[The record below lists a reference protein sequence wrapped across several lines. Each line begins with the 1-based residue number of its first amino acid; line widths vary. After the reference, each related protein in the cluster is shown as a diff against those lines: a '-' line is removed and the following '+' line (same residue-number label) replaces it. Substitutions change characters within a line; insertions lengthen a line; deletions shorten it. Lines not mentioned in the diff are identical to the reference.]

1 MVAASDGSKRGRR
14 PCGGREGGD
23 EKGAAVRRMG
33 ESGKEWVCRKK
44 ERRVTDGRE
53 GVKEEKGMV
62 YLERDG
68 REVWVE
74 EKD

>member
-1 MVAASDGSKRGRR
+1 
-14 PCGGREGGD
+14 
-23 EKGAAVRRMG
+23 MG
-33 ESGKEWVCRKK
+33 ISRKK

>member
-1 MVAASDGSKRGRR
+1 MGRNGYKQEKRAA
-14 PCGGREGGD
+14 GD
-23 EKGAAVRRMG
+23 R
-33 ESGKEWVCRKK
+33 
-44 ERRVTDGRE
+44 DGRE

>member
-1 MVAASDGSKRGRR
+1 MQEKRAA
-14 PCGGREGGD
+14 GD
-23 EKGAAVRRMG
+23 R
-33 ESGKEWVCRKK
+33 
-44 ERRVTDGRE
+44 DGRE

-74 EKD
+74 EKDQKEGIKKVGCQRLTKWYGIVGFCFSFY

>member
-1 MVAASDGSKRGRR
+1 MWGEGRWRRKRSCCETDGRKW
-14 PCGGREGGD
+14 EG
-23 EKGAAVRRMG
+23 MG
-33 ESGKEWVCRKK
+33 ISRKK